1 MDYTAVEKMAN
12 LSGVFEPTEVIVFPF
27 CTATWKQ
34 KFNFIHSNDL
44 EVEFKRKRGIIVQW
58 LAYQACNRCIA
69 LVWTPSRSPLFP

>member
-1 MDYTAVEKMAN
+1 MLVYIYIYWFHFSARSSNNIMDYTAVEKMAN

-44 EVEFKRKRGIIVQW
+44 EVEFKRKRGIIVQ
-58 LAYQACNRCIA
+58 
-69 LVWTPSRSPLFP
+69 